1 MRPTLGDF
9 SYICTN
15 SLNQMNKRL
24 FFSITASALLAS
36 TMVQAQ
42 DGKIL
47 FLYEEDAFRHP
58 ETEPD
63 DYYNIVFKKLCVKKI
78 TAGKYTL

>member
-1 MRPTLGDF
+1 M
-9 SYICTN
+9 
-15 SLNQMNKRL
+15 
-24 FFSITASALLAS
+24 LAS

>member
-1 MRPTLGDF
+1 MTE
-9 SYICTN
+9 SH
-15 SLNQMNKRL
+15 
-24 FFSITASALLAS
+24 
-36 TMVQAQ
+36 

-63 DYYNIVFKKLCVKKI
+63 DYYNIVYKELSVSQI
-78 TAGKYTL
+78 TGGKYTR